1 MERKKLSIAETKKIL
16 PIYPFREDLI
26 AAVRE
31 HQVLIIEGETGSG
44 KTTQIPQYLYE
55 AVSSIGANTLGLAY
69 NEFGYNE
76 HLVMVC
82 SDRARMGPILCQTL
96 HTAT

>member
-1 MERKKLSIAETKKIL
+1 MHFDFVNCVTLSEIPHCFPFLFQKKEPELTETERKKMSITETKKIL
-16 PIYPFREDLI
+16 PIYPFRDDLI

-55 AVSSIGANTLGLAY
+55 AVSSDKSEYKYFL
-69 NEFGYNE
+69 
-76 HLVMVC
+76 
-82 SDRARMGPILCQTL
+82 
-96 HTAT
+96 